1 MRVRWT
7 QYALDQLQVV
17 VDRLQEQ
24 RSAAARRRIL
34 GHLMQRVG
42 ALGDLPRTAPRWRPA
57 GDDTFRR
64 LVVEDYVL
72 LYRIAEDEDCVY
84 ILAVRHGRQ
93 HPLDPSDVPRS

>member
-7 QYALDQLQVV
+7 QYALDQLQAV

-24 RSAAARRRIL
+24 RKAAARQRIL
-34 GHLMQRVG
+34 DHLMRRVR
-42 ALGDLPRTAPRWRPA
+42 ALGDLPRSAPRWRPA

-64 LVVEDYVL
+64 VVVEDYVL
-72 LYRIAEDEDCVY
+72 LYRIVEDEDSIY